1 MSYCAG
7 VYWIQIECGILF
19 EGRDGNLK
27 ELTATAWTLEPLFS
41 SREGMYRT
49 PTLASSPPTG
59 SILFG
64 EGRVGTK
71 GRNLEPADNSLIFS
85 CAT

>member
-27 ELTATAWTLEPLFS
+27 ELTATVWTLSGVSFLQPRRHVQNTDPRKQPSDRQHFV
-41 SREGMYRT
+41 
-49 PTLASSPPTG
+49 
-59 SILFG
+59 
-64 EGRVGTK
+64 GRGK
-71 GRNLEPADNSLIFS
+71 GWDKGKESGA
-85 CAT
+85 CG